1 MTADDYAKVIEAA
14 LAMKPTP
21 GPWHWE
27 ADEVKNDPTGRV
39 RYQVTTLGKTVT
51 RVYYSSF
58 EGGPTNAE
66 ADAAL
71 IAACHP
77 EALHALLEERKAMR
91 ELLARAAGEIA
102 GLRNELGCVVGGRIE
117 STDVEHAIKAA
128 LTTTA
133 DSQDPPKGQ

>member
-27 ADEVKNDPTGRV
+27 ADKVKNDPTGRV

-71 IAACHP
+71 IAACNP
-77 EALHALLEERKAMR
+77 VAMRALLDERKAMKR
-91 ELLARAAGEIA
+91 HITRALEAWDTTPLPASGDGMLQERMEC
-102 GLRNELGCVVGGRIE
+102 LR
-117 STDVEHAIKAA
+117 A
-128 LTTTA
+128 LVTTTA
-133 DSQDPPKGQ
+133 DNHQPPKGP

>member
-14 LAMKPTP
+14 LAMKPMP

-77 EALHALLEERKAMR
+77 EALRALLEERKAMKR
-91 ELLARAAGEIA
+91 HILRALEAWDTTPLPASGDGMLQERMED
-102 GLRNELGCVVGGRIE
+102 LRA
-117 STDVEHAIKAA
+117 H

-133 DSQDPPKGQ
+133 DNQEPPKGQ

>member
-1 MTADDYAKVIEAA
+1 MTADDYVKAIEAA
-14 LAMKPTP
+14 LAMRPTP

-77 EALHALLEERKAMR
+77 EALHALLEERKAMQAKIDALML
-91 ELLARAAGEIA
+91 EFCPGEMTA
-102 GLRNELGCVVGGRIE
+102 EQLERWA
-117 STDVEHAIKAA
+117 SHQKAA

-133 DSQDPPKGQ
+133 DNQEPPKGQ